1 MATVADL
8 KTQLNQLRA
17 AGKTESTSKQ
27 AGKIA
32 KQIRELEGRQESQGL
47 GSVGGDLG
55 TGIQA
60 GISAVTPAAQRLE
73 STIGQTS
80 ESYQNLINAIR
91 GQQQV
96 AEQQQTQ
103 VTAQELARRGL
114 TPTSGVGAQQIT
126 SALAPVQAQYAQQAA
141 QTGVQGIQAQNQL
154 ASQIAGI
161 LASGGQAGLS
171 TGVNLANLALQQRQL
186 EQQAQQQAAAQA
198 LAQRQFEQST
208 LPYTQA
214 QIANLQQEATA
225 PITSPFSQIYT
236 LPQQMT
242 TPQLQF
248 TPEET
253 STLESLWETN
263 SSPTAVTN
271 GMTRLPQAP
280 INPLI
285 GRSFM

>member
-55 TGIQA
+55 AGIQA

-126 SALAPVQAQYAQQAA
+126 SALAPVQAQFAQQAA

-171 TGVNLANLALQQRQL
+171 TGVSLSNLALQQRQL
-186 EQQAQQQAAAQA
+186 EQQAAQQAAAQA
-198 LAQRQFEQST
+198 LAQRQFEQAT
-208 LPYTQA
+208 LPMTQA
-214 QIANLQQEATA
+214 QIANLQQQATA
-225 PITSPFSQIYT
+225 PTGASDLLSILF
-236 LPQQMT
+236 PQQMT
-242 TPQLQF
+242 RPQIQF

-253 STLESLWETN
+253 TTLENLWETD

-280 INPLI
+280 RNPLSK
-285 GRSFM
+285 RSFM

>member
-55 TGIQA
+55 AGIQA

-114 TPTSGVGAQQIT
+114 TPTSGIGAQQIT

-171 TGVNLANLALQQRQL
+171 TGVNLSNLALQQRQL
-186 EQQAQQQAAAQA
+186 EQQAAQQAAAQA
-198 LAQRQFEQST
+198 LAQRQFEQAT
-208 LPYTQA
+208 LPMTQA
-214 QIANLQQEATA
+214 QIANLQQQATA
-225 PITSPFSQIYT
+225 PTGASDLLSILF
-236 LPQQMT
+236 PQQMT
-242 TPQLQF
+242 TPQIQF

-253 STLESLWETN
+253 STLENLWETDT
-263 SSPTAVTN
+263 SATSITN
-271 GMTRLPQAP
+271 GMTRVPQAP
-280 INPLI
+280 RNPLI

>member
-32 KQIRELEGRQESQGL
+32 KQIRELEGRQQSQGIPE
-47 GSVGGDLG
+47 VGGDLG
-55 TGIQA
+55 AGISA

-114 TPTSGVGAQQIT
+114 TPTSGVGAQQIA
-126 SALAPVQAQYAQQAA
+126 SAIAPVQAQFAQQAA
-141 QTGVQGIQAQNQL
+141 QTGVQGIAAQNQL

-171 TGVNLANLALQQRQL
+171 TGINLSNLALQQRQL
-186 EQQAQQQAAAQA
+186 EQQAAQQAAAQA
-198 LAQRQFEQST
+198 LAQRQFEQAT
-208 LPYTQA
+208 LPMTQA
-214 QIANLQQEATA
+214 QIANLQQQQTA
-225 PITSPFSQIYT
+225 PSAASDILSILF
-236 LPQQMT
+236 PQQMT
-242 TPQLQF
+242 TPKLQF

-253 STLESLWETN
+253 STLENLWESD

-271 GMTRLPQAP
+271 GMTRVPQAP
-280 INPLI
+280 RNPLI
-285 GRSFM
+285 GRSFT